1 MPNITEG
8 EIKGDTSEVR
18 SLVHNLWTEVAQLR
32 DELRGT
38 KQMKP
43 VSSFVDP
50 TTRRVSMHDVQSK
63 TTKEEIYSGDV
74 ILGGRTVSLR
84 LQSVYVDATK
94 QEYKLGINGT
104 EHLLIIVQEPTCIE
118 PWPVRALLSLIHI

>member
-1 MPNITEG
+1 MPNIAEG
-8 EIKGDTSEVR
+8 EIKDTSEVR

-50 TTRRVSMHDVQSK
+50 TTRRVSMHDPQSK
-63 TTKEEIYSGDV
+63 TTKEENLERASFVSPSSSRKAPPEIRSSGPAPPSV
-74 ILGGRTVSLR
+74 ASAAATLPRRLELPPVSAPRESRGGRT
-84 LQSVYVDATK
+84 
-94 QEYKLGINGT
+94 
-104 EHLLIIVQEPTCIE
+104 
-118 PWPVRALLSLIHI
+118 WRARVT